1 MDNKM
6 VMSKILLETNFTRV
20 SSNIARQAIMP
31 RFTAMNNYNTFSR
44 LLLSLL
50 LLFCCRGRGRC
61 CCCCCCCVSVPLF
74 LFTPQYPSEALM
86 EAGLVLRYRMLLN
99 QSPRL
104 IRDRKRDNRTVSK
117 CFIGSEAVDW
127 LTRIS
132 PMVHGRFHA
141 IAMLQAL
148 LEAAVITHGKNWCL
162 AVCQHSFSLGRAGS
176 SIFIAAFYRP
186 NLHFAGEF

>member
-1 MDNKM
+1 
-6 VMSKILLETNFTRV
+6 
-20 SSNIARQAIMP
+20 
-31 RFTAMNNYNTFSR
+31 
-44 LLLSLL
+44 
-50 LLFCCRGRGRC
+50 
-61 CCCCCCCVSVPLF
+61 
-74 LFTPQYPSEALM
+74 M
-86 EAGLVLRYRMLLN
+86 EAGLILRYRMLLN

-104 IRDRKRDNRTVSK
+104 IRDRKRDSRTVSK

-162 AVCQHSFSLGRAGS
+162 AECQHFFSLGRAGS
-176 SIFIAAFYRP
+176 SICYSRILKTQHYFLLKIKPTVHTNPSLKRSLSKVLFKLEKFEDACFAFYSKRWRCDNAWCVFP
-186 NLHFAGEF
+186 ETQT